1 MMRGPAGKGRRM
13 TWALCFN
20 CGATKFGA
28 SCPCPECQ
36 RASTGDMGLDIAFS
50 DHHWSEAT
58 LKAFGE
64 VVRSLR
70 RVGEGRVPA
79 GLDGPR
85 ALGAAP
91 FVPQLA
97 LDEVDELGAHL
108 DAALAEGPD
117 DLLRRSLG
125 VPLQDLADEGGLV
138 NPARAVLALGHK

>member
-1 MMRGPAGKGRRM
+1 M

-28 SCPCPECQ
+28 ICPCPECQ

-70 RVGEGRVPA
+70 RVGADDELRFWSFVRYVSVNHPEILTVDLPPERQHACDMLLARADPPPVVLEESWRGA
-79 GLDGPR
+79 R
-85 ALGAAP
+85 ALAREADGGAGSP
-91 FVPQLA
+91 S
-97 LDEVDELGAHL
+97 
-108 DAALAEGPD
+108 
-117 DLLRRSLG
+117 RRKRPWWRFWG
-125 VPLQDLADEGGLV
+125 
-138 NPARAVLALGHK
+138 